1 MTHNLRSMHGFAAI
15 VRDLG
20 VASED
25 AVIRGLQSA
34 GYRME
39 GMIPQTIENLTFRKP
54 VDTGEL
60 ARSHYTTE
68 TPTGALVGVDAPHAP
83 FMEFGTRPHKAGPP
97 PFLAIA
103 DWAYRKGIIDT
114 ELAPEDIKGEDLSE
128 EEKAAV
134 NTVIAIMMSIAAKG
148 LEPRHFMKITVEEV
162 IRMGIIET
170 EIKAELARMR

>member
-1 MTHNLRSMHGFAAI
+1 MHDFAAI
-15 VRDLG
+15 VRNLG
-20 VASED
+20 VASEE
-25 AVIRGLQSA
+25 AVIKGLQSA

-60 ARSHYTTE
+60 SRSHYTTE

-114 ELAPEDIKGEDLSE
+114 ELSGEEDEEDLSA
-128 EEKAAV
+128 EEKAAFQ
-134 NTVIAIMMSIAAKG
+134 TVIAIMMSIARNG
-148 LEPRHFMKITVEEV
+148 LEPRHFMRTTVDEV
-162 IRMGIIET
+162 IRLGIIET